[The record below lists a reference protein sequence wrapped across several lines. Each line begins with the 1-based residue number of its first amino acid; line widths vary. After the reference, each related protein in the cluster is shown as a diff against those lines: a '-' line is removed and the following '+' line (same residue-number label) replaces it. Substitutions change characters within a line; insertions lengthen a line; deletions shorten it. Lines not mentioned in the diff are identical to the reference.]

1 MHKGMTLAEMAKEIH
16 ENAMAHGWW
25 DEEREAAEVY
35 ALIHSE
41 WSEALEEYRA
51 GRPDR
56 WHECT
61 VGDGPCV
68 AYTDNGEC
76 HAYKQVGDEK
86 LCVYHNAK
94 PEGVCVELIDGVIRI
109 LDYIA
114 HRGEAEK
121 YNAGA
126 ADWYFEMLDAE
137 GEEWTNKVRAMS
149 VPALVN
155 RLHIETCG
163 AWRSLQMNNGF
174 ETEGLLETA
183 TVAWQWIE
191 GRGLDPE
198 ELLIEKHEYNVTRPY
213 KHGKVC

>member
-16 ENAMAHGWW
+16 ENAKAHGWW
-25 DEEREAAEVY
+25 DEERETAEVY

-56 WHECT
+56 YLACGIDKE
-61 VGDGPCV
+61 PCDPV
-68 AYTDNGEC
+68 HCAKIAGIESSEPC
-76 HAYKQVGDEK
+76 GVVKIK
-86 LCVYHNAK
+86 L
-94 PEGVCVELIDGVIRI
+94 EGVCVELIDGVIRI

-114 HRGEAEK
+114 YRGEADE
-121 YNAGA
+121 YSGGS

-163 AWRSLQMNNGF
+163 AWRSLQMNDGF
-174 ETEGLLETA
+174 ETDGLLETA
-183 TVAWQWIE
+183 TVAWQWIK
-191 GRGLDPE
+191 GQGLDPE

>member
-1 MHKGMTLAEMAKEIH
+1 MHKGMTLAETAREIH
-16 ENAMAHGWW
+16 ENAKAYGWW
-25 DEEREAAEVY
+25 DEERETAEVY

-56 WHECT
+56 WYFCEAEDKI
-61 VGDGPCV
+61 GM
-68 AYTDNGEC
+68 C
-76 HAYKQVGDEK
+76 HAGADCALLPNIACKHRGS
-86 LCVYHNAK
+86 K

-114 HRGEAEK
+114 YRGEADE
-121 YNAGA
+121 YNVGS

-137 GEEWTNKVRAMS
+137 GEKWTNKVRAMS
-149 VPALVN
+149 VPVLVN

-163 AWRSLQMNNGF
+163 AWRALQMNDGF
-174 ETEGLLETA
+174 ETDSLLETA
-183 TVAWQWIE
+183 TVAWQWIK

-198 ELLIEKHEYNVTRPY
+198 ELLIEKHEYNMTRPY

>member
-1 MHKGMTLAEMAKEIH
+1 MHKGMTLAEMARDIH
-16 ENAMAHGWW
+16 ENAKAHGWW
-25 DEEREAAEVY
+25 DEERETAEVY

-56 WHECT
+56 WYECDSN
-61 VGDGPCV
+61 VWPDVCDEQSKKDCPYHKPEGKCV
-68 AYTDNGEC
+68 FQG
-76 HAYKQVGDEK
+76 
-86 LCVYHNAK
+86 AK

-114 HRGEAEK
+114 YRGEADE
-121 YNAGA
+121 YSGGS

-149 VPALVN
+149 VPVLVN

-174 ETEGLLETA
+174 ETDGLLETA
-183 TVAWQWIE
+183 TVAWQWIK
-191 GRGLDPE
+191 GRVLDPE

>member
-1 MHKGMTLAEMAKEIH
+1 MHKGMTLAEMAREIH
-16 ENAMAHGWW
+16 ENAKAHGWW

-51 GRPDR
+51 DRPDR
-56 WHECT
+56 WYCCFGDEDGIC
-61 VGDGPCV
+61 GDGSCDCQDYQ
-68 AYTDNGEC
+68 AN
-76 HAYKQVGDEK
+76 
-86 LCVYHNAK
+86 NAEHCPDRGSK

-114 HRGEAEK
+114 YRGEADE
-121 YNAGA
+121 YNVGS

-149 VPALVN
+149 VPVLVN

-174 ETEGLLETA
+174 ETDSLLETA
-183 TVAWQWIE
+183 TVAWQWIK